1 MGYDSDFME
10 DFIKAL
16 HDKMKESIRLSGM
29 TADNGIQSAHS
40 CLEAVRETLSELYA
54 FMNTL
59 DFSDRETEIRYY
71 KEFLPMFRS
80 EQFYYADL
88 VFIETNRP
96 LGTKKQTI
104 KYFSG
109 LLKEKELFFKRNSFL
124 YRYYCLGR
132 KDLDEALFSKT
143 DTKLPMSPLFGTEK
157 EYLSDCSTSLS
168 MIMANERISA
178 FLKKSIRDLETGKNE
193 SPVPAKSQL
202 LWTDSKS
209 ALIELAYALHSR
221 GSVNQGKSDVK
232 SIIQIL
238 EETFNVETGNFYR
251 TFQSMRIRKKNRTVY
266 LDHLKDSLEKRMDEA
281 DLE

>member
-1 MGYDSDFME
+1 MGYDSYLME

-29 TADNGIQSAHS
+29 TADNGIQSAHN
-40 CLEAVRETLSELYA
+40 CLEAVREILSELYA
-54 FMNTL
+54 FMDTQ
-59 DFSDRETEIRYY
+59 DFLDRETEIRFY
-71 KEFLPMFRS
+71 KVYLPLFRS
-80 EQFYYADL
+80 EQLYYADL

-104 KYFSG
+104 RYFSG
-109 LLKEKELFFKRNSFL
+109 LLKEKELFFRRNNFL

-132 KDLDEALFSKT
+132 KDLDEELFSKKET
-143 DTKLPMSPLFGTEK
+143 QLFKSPLFRTEE

-168 MIMANERISA
+168 LIMANERISA
-178 FLKKSIRDLETGKNE
+178 FLKKSIRELETGKNE
-193 SPVPAKSQL
+193 TSVPKSHM
-202 LWTDSKS
+202 LWTDSKA

-266 LDHLKDSLEKRMDEA
+266 LDNLKDSLEKRMDEA
-281 DLE
+281 DME